1 MSARRKH
8 RPGCTTSGECVP
20 PRFSKNRPFLN
31 IFPLF
36 PTFGQ
41 FQLPTTGGHTGPP
54 LRTNRKTS
62 QKIETFW
69 LTHCLLGGMAK
80 AIPYK
85 HLALSY
91 YKAFS
96 SKYRTLSRCF
106 AVGADPCVRPA
117 GTRAGFLSLGRM
129 RTSPVFGKM
138 GPFGKMLPLF
148 PTFGPFK
155 LPTTGGHLGP
165 PLRTNG
171 KASQKIETFWLTH
184 CLPGGMAKAIP
195 YKHLAPFHYKATSL
209 QTSRTTLVL
218 RRRVRP
224 MCPPGRNTCRFP

>member
-1 MSARRKH
+1 MLLL
-8 RPGCTTSGECVP
+8 T
-20 PRFSKNRPFLN
+20 
-31 IFPLF
+31 
-36 PTFGQ
+36 
-41 FQLPTTGGHTGPP
+41 TGPP
-54 LRTNRKTS
+54 LRTNRKAS

-96 SKYRTLSRCF
+96 SKYRTLSRYF

-117 GTRAGFLSLGRM
+117 GTRAGFLSLGQM
-129 RTSPVFGKM
+129 RTIPVFGKM
-138 GPFGKMLPLF
+138 GPFRKMLPLF

-165 PLRTNG
+165 PLRTCG
-171 KASQKIETFWLTH
+171 LVILFILLQYFYKYKGQTCKISSI
-184 CLPGGMAKAIP
+184 LPKW
-195 YKHLAPFHYKATSL
+195 KH
-209 QTSRTTLVL
+209 
-218 RRRVRP
+218 
-224 MCPPGRNTCRFP
+224 PPWVNPWGVFPTERKQL